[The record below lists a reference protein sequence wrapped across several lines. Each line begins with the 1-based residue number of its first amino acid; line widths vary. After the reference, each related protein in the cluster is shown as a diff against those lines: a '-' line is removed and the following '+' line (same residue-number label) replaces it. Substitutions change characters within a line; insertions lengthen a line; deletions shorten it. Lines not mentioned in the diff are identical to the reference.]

1 MQTRVLAI
9 PGCELSFR
17 SRKIMSR
24 DGRPSSVVN
33 ISGRLQVQ
41 GDEDVVIAGFI
52 ITGNT
57 PRKILV
63 RRLGPVPHAMRSLP
77 HCGCGFG
84 QRFDIR
90 DLTAW
95 NAISGNKLVT
105 KSDFQFSSPA
115 LI

>member
-1 MQTRVLAI
+1 MQTRGFAI
-9 PGCELSFR
+9 LVAQFSFTRGELQAEPN
-17 SRKIMSR
+17 
-24 DGRPSSVVN
+24 GRARLVN

-105 KSDFQFSSPA
+105 KSAF
-115 LI
+115 